1 MWPKLTISFFPLI
14 FLRLKLFFRLSYS
27 FSSEIHEL
35 SFWISFSAEMSF
47 SRVIHLLCAKKHHV
61 SLYQKIRVSQ
71 AILGYLLSFLQKFY
85 LLIIFWQKFSK
96 IFAFNNIHIYSHKTY
111 NKEETNFIH
120 KLSTF
125 STFWKVIKVLWITC
139 GKLFE
144 SLCIFHVLAP
154 DYLKSRQIFNVD
166 MFTMKIVY
174 KQAG

>member
-14 FLRLKLFFRLSYS
+14 FLRLKLFFRLSCS
-27 FSSEIHEL
+27 FSSGIHEL
-35 SFWISFSAEMSF
+35 SSWISFLAEMSF

-71 AILGYLLSFLQKFY
+71 AILGYLLRFLQKFCM
-85 LLIIFWQKFSK
+85 LIFFWQIFSEK
-96 IFAFNNIHIYSHKTY
+96 SAFHDIHIYSHGTY

-144 SLCIFHVLAP
+144 SLCIF
-154 DYLKSRQIFNVD
+154 SIFILD
-166 MFTMKIVY
+166 HL
-174 KQAG
+174 